1 MKLNKYTTIEIT
13 PSIPF
18 NFDATFYKPDHFT
31 TDDHKYVK
39 GIRWQTANWES
50 KKLGI
55 KYQNSGSIEKP
66 KLTVRIYSSSV
77 LSKEF
82 IEGLCNEIIYRYNLN
97 LDLSDFYKLS
107 TKNELLAQAIVELKG
122 MRPGHPSSLYE
133 YLIIGIILQNA
144 SVRRSIQMFK
154 NLLQNYGIMLEF
166 DNQKLFCLWDI
177 GRFSNIDEMELRNLK
192 VGYRAK
198 SIIKIDKQ
206 FSEGLIDEF
215 DLRTKDCI
223 TQKKTLIS
231 LYGVGPATVWY
242 LLFDV
247 FHHWEVFEHISPWEQ
262 KLYSR
267 LFFNKESLSTTK
279 LLSFIN
285 KFGKYKHLAVHY
297 LWEKLWWDRYNGK
310 TYDWFEK
317 EIRV

>member
-1 MKLNKYTTIEIT
+1 MKLNKFTEIEII
-13 PSIPF
+13 PSTPF

-31 TDDHKYVK
+31 TDDHKFEK
-39 GIRWQTANWES
+39 GIRWQTATWKD
-50 KKLGI
+50 KKLGL
-55 KYQNSGSIEKP
+55 KYQNSGTIDKP
-66 KLTVRIYSSSV
+66 KLKVGIYSSLI

-82 IEGLCNEIIYRYNLN
+82 IESLKTEIIYRYNLN
-97 LDLSDFYKLS
+97 LELSDFYKLGK
-107 TKNELLAQAIVELKG
+107 KNELLAAAIKDLNG

-154 NLLQNYGIMLEF
+154 NLLQNYGTVLEF
-166 DNQKLFCLWDI
+166 DGQKLFCLWDI

-206 FSEGLIDEF
+206 FSEGLINEF
-215 DLRTKDCI
+215 DLRAKDCT

-267 LFFNKESLSTTK
+267 MFFDKELVTTTK

-285 KFGKYKHLAVHY
+285 KFGKFKHLAVHY
-297 LWEKLWWDRYNGK
+297 IWEKLWWDRHNGK

-317 EIRV
+317 EIRA